1 MSVFQDQDQTVTCKG
16 CNSDFIFTLDESK
29 IYQEKGY
36 QNVPLRC
43 EDCRKEKRDEVNS
56 RRSGGDFRKRGYHT
70 PLPEPTNVVKDNET
84 IHHNGQIVYILNI
97 SHSQAL
103 KVRNPI
109 AVLVLLL
116 ILYVLKMKRVESL
129 QIELFQLLSLL
140 ELEQQNLMIM
150 VTRHIELLVHLAIQ
164 LLLVLNQ
171 RLRGK

>member
-84 IHHNGQIVYILNI
+84 ISII